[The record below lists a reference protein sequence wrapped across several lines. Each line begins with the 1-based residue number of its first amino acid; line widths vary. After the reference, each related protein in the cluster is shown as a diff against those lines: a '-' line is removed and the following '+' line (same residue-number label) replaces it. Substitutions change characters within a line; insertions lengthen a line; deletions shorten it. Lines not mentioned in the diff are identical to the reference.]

1 MWFSFIFLFPSKGNF
16 HVWKVF
22 CNGQSH
28 KDAFRNILHNGVL
41 LLMTFPKIYKN
52 RGTEYSVQNYTFREP
67 KSPVWRTQPFT
78 VAIRSLL
85 QPNLFG
91 GSGLCAHRRVPRAA
105 LECGC
110 WAPGSR
116 LPFDLECGRELTP
129 QWLRCSNATA
139 FVIPGTERPEEGPA
153 CRAPQVR
160 AASGPPHQE
169 RLGGSLQS

>member
-1 MWFSFIFLFPSKGNF
+1 MFPKGTHLMPPTLRTFFSNSIVILDLFLTLNPVLMWFSFIFLFPSKGNF

-52 RGTEYSVQNYTFREP
+52 RGTEYSVQNYTFQEP

-116 LPFDLECGRELTP
+116 LPFADVSSPPNGFVVATP
-129 QWLRCSNATA
+129 L
-139 FVIPGTERPEEGPA
+139 P
-153 CRAPQVR
+153 
-160 AASGPPHQE
+160 
-169 RLGGSLQS
+169 L